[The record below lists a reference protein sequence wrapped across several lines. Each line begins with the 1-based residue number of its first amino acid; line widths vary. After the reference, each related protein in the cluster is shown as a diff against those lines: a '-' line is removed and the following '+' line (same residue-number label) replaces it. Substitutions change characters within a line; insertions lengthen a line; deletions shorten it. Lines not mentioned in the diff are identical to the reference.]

1 MKKSCIAAALAFS
14 LLPSSA
20 YSATAGAGSS
30 FDSRIQRVEYNPDD
44 VIKVMVR
51 KGTASVVQFAQ
62 DEKITGVGLGDPEAW
77 NVSVIKNLIFFR
89 PTVDDN
95 PDTNVA
101 IVTNKRNYSFDLIS
115 TKKIPT
121 YMLRFSYPKPEN
133 KNLLAARAKNIP
145 CSDGGTVNGVYE
157 ARGDMS
163 ISPYQVWDD
172 GRFTCLRWKN
182 TKDLPIAYRVNSE
195 GGEFLVNT
203 HMENNTMVIHEIA
216 PSFILRLGN
225 SVLELRTNTHVDR
238 RYNWRGTTTG
248 GIRGQIDESSS
259 RYEQSNPAAYMPP
272 AYNRPAAPAAQA
284 SLAAAPA
291 AKAPLVVAPAAQVS
305 LVAAP
310 AAKAPLVVAPAA
322 QASLVAAPAAKAP
335 LVVAPAAQ
343 ASLVAAPAAQA
354 SLVVAPAAQA
364 SLVAAPAAQ
373 ASLVAAPAA
382 KAPLMAASSNS
393 SAAAVANAVDAATS
407 KNNDWL
413 PPALPKAEPITL
425 NEQGT
430 KKSSFVESPPKPQ
443 FSLVARAG
451 ESWEAAFE
459 RWVRDNGF
467 PNVVWYYPEGKPESG
482 SQRPMKQIYSGDNF
496 FSAIVD
502 AEKSVEGRNIHITFD
517 HVQKIAIVHNS
528 GISAQAFKVN
538 TGSLSENALRLA
550 KSYGWNTNSESWS
563 VGDDYYVPSG
573 WIFATKGADIQ
584 EAMNNLLQTFP
595 VQGQL
600 MKTNKQ
606 VYFVKENHQ

>member
-44 VIKVMVR
+44 VIKVMVK

-195 GGEFLVNT
+195 GAEFLVNT

-272 AYNRPAAPAAQA
+272 AYNRPAAPAAQ
-284 SLAAAPA
+284 S
-291 AKAPLVVAPAAQVS
+291 
-305 LVAAP
+305 
-310 AAKAPLVVAPAA
+310 
-322 QASLVAAPAAKAP
+322 
-335 LVVAPAAQ
+335 
-343 ASLVAAPAAQA
+343 
-354 SLVVAPAAQA
+354 
-364 SLVAAPAAQ
+364 
-373 ASLVAAPAA
+373 SLVAAPAA
-382 KAPLMAASSNS
+382 KAPLMAATSNS